1 MNRLLQLFFSLLK
14 LVSMPIISF
23 LTLIL
28 GIQFYGK
35 ENWGEFISI
44 SIWIFF
50 LAFIAKWSGQNY
62 IVKEMSKN
70 ASNYWSLFYSNLVE
84 RSLLLLPGLILFYYF
99 PFPIAL
105 SSIALLLLIYIYNSY
120 DALLVFKQKLPLQL
134 LAEIAGMVIVFLG
147 FLRFPNF
154 EITTIL
160 NIFCLSYS
168 IKILILIG
176 NFKLHFNNVA
186 LQFSF
191 QNLIQTYP
199 FFLIGFS
206 GWLASK
212 CDIYVVS
219 YFFSKKELSE
229 YQMLINC
236 FLILQSI
243 PAYLILPINK
253 HLFRLPE
260 NAVEKI
266 KTKVLFAALPIVI
279 VATFIIWLF
288 LKHKMQ
294 IEFSGLVYVFAAL
307 STLPTFFYTVDV
319 FQFFRN
325 EKEKKIL
332 QFSFIIVVFNLFLF
346 ILLIPNFRILGVVIS
361 ICLSQW
367 LYLLLILK
375 ENKNAKF

>member
-1 MNRLLQLFFSLLK
+1 
-14 LVSMPIISF
+14 MPIISF

-62 IVKEMSKN
+62 IIKEMSKN
-70 ASNYWSLFYSNLVE
+70 ASNYWSVFYSNLVE
-84 RSLLLLPGLILFYYF
+84 RSLLLLPSLILFFYF
-99 PFPIAL
+99 PFPVAL

-120 DALLVFKQKLPLQL
+120 DALLVFKQKLQLQL
-134 LAEIAGMVIVFLG
+134 LAEIIGMGFILMG
-147 FLRFPNF
+147 FLWFPDF
-154 EITTIL
+154 ELTTIL
-160 NIFCLSYS
+160 NLFSLSYF
-168 IKILILIG
+168 IKIILLIG
-176 NFKLHFNNVA
+176 NFKLHFNKVTFH
-186 LQFSF
+186 FSF
-191 QNLIQTYP
+191 QNLIKTYP

-219 YFFSKKELSE
+219 YFFSKKEISE
-229 YQMLINC
+229 YQMLVNC

-243 PAYLILPINK
+243 PAYLVLPINK

-260 NAVEKI
+260 NTVGKI
-266 KTKVLFAALPIVI
+266 KSKVFFAALPIVTI
-279 VATFIIWLF
+279 ATFIIWLF
-288 LKHKMQ
+288 LKHTMQ
-294 IEFSGLVYVFAAL
+294 IEFSGLVYLFAAL
-307 STLPTFFYTVDV
+307 STIPTFFYTINV
-319 FQFFRN
+319 FQFFRK
-325 EKEKKIL
+325 EKEKKVM
-332 QFSFIIVVFNLFLF
+332 QFSFFIVTFNL
-346 ILLIPNFRILGVVIS
+346 ILLVVLIPNFRILGVVIS